1 MPILIAGTIDFDPA
15 RAKAAIEDGKPYI
28 EASRREDGCVA
39 YNWALDPLVP
49 GRVHVYEEW
58 RDEAAL
64 AGHFR
69 DESYTSMRD
78 HLGKY
83 GLTGSSVRKYRCDA
97 VATVYDEEG
106 RPRADFQTAA
116 ATA

>member
-1 MPILIAGTIDFDPA
+1 
-15 RAKAAIEDGKPYI
+15 
-28 EASRREDGCVA
+28 
-39 YNWALDPLVP
+39 
-49 GRVHVYEEW
+49 
-58 RDEAAL
+58 
-64 AGHFR
+64 
-69 DESYTSMRD
+69 MRD

>member
-15 RAKAAIEDGKPYI
+15 RAEAAIREGAPYI
-28 EASRREDGCVA
+28 EASRREKGCVA

-58 RDEAAL
+58 DDEAAL

-69 DESYTSMRD
+69 DDSYLSMRN
-78 HLGKY
+78 HLGQY
-83 GLTGSSVRKYRCDA
+83 GLIGSSVRKYRCDA
-97 VATVYDEEG
+97 VASVYDSQG
-106 RPRADFQTAA
+106 VPRPDFQGEGE
-116 ATA
+116 